1 VMSAERIDAERVLRA
16 VWAIFGCVSVECTP
30 WTPFSEM
37 ENLAGSPLGAR
48 EELFLRPQLQR
59 IKDPIFVFVTPLRWR
74 IKVCC
79 KKWNNG
85 YM

>member
-1 VMSAERIDAERVLRA
+1 MTSAERISAERVLRA

-37 ENLAGSPLGAR
+37 QTGIGSPFGAR
-48 EELFLRPQLQR
+48 EELFVGPQFQR
-59 IKDPIFVFVTPLRWR
+59 IKDPILVCIRPLRWR

-79 KKWNNG
+79 KKGNNG